1 MTSPGAPARVTSP
14 WRGLPPLPD
23 EASIDQ
29 ADGPALGSRS
39 VWRCGG
45 GGGGVWW
52 WTCGQSGGEGWLDTE
67 KVNSAG

>member
-45 GGGGVWW
+45 GGVVVDVRAKWW
-52 WTCGQSGGEGWLDTE
+52 GKDGWIW
-67 KVNSAG
+67 KR

>member
-45 GGGGVWW
+45 GVVVEVCGGGRAGKVV
-52 WTCGQSGGEGWLDTE
+52 GKDGWIR
-67 KVNSAG
+67 KR

>member
-45 GGGGVWW
+45 GGGVVVKV
-52 WTCGQSGGEGWLDTE
+52 CGGGRAGKVVGKDGWIR
-67 KVNSAG
+67 KR